1 MSHQTHKASM
11 GTNPKFGNVPFV
23 FQYIG
28 QSWEQVECGTVQL
41 NRRTLL
47 IVCCPENKD
56 VFTYR
61 IDNELHHIP
70 TGQTESR
77 YLESNRQLQIVA
89 SNHALAIVLLLCV
102 DAAKDLDLHNLM
114 PLIPEDK
121 KIVKTTI
128 QTNYLIKKIVATSQS
143 KLPISRLLYNAQIF
157 ELLHHQLMDNL
168 QEETHQL
175 SVHYDKVK
183 LAKSIIHEDLS
194 RKITIPELAKIVGT
208 NEQYLKKYFKVYY
221 GKTIASY
228 TTEVKMEYARMLLAG
243 GKHLI
248 VDVSRMTGYKHSTHF
263 TTTFKKYYG
272 FKPTQLK

>member
-1 MSHQTHKASM
+1 M
-11 GTNPKFGNVPFV
+11 GTHSKFGNVPFI
-23 FQYIG
+23 FQHIG
-28 QSWEQVECGTVQL
+28 QSWEQLECGSVQL

-47 IVCCPENKD
+47 IVCCAENKD

-61 IDNELHHIP
+61 IDNELHHVA
-70 TGQTESR
+70 TEQTESR
-77 YLESNRQLQIVA
+77 YLESNSRLEIVA

-102 DAAKDLDLHNLM
+102 DAATDLDLYNLM
-114 PLIPEDK
+114 PLIPADK
-121 KIVKTTI
+121 QIGKTTI
-128 QTNYLIKKIVATSQS
+128 HTSYLIKKIVATSQS
-143 KLPISRLLYNAQIF
+143 KLPKSRLLYNAQIF
-157 ELLHHQLMDNL
+157 EILYHQLTDNL

-175 SVHYDKVK
+175 SIHYDKVK

-194 RKITIPELAKIVGT
+194 KKITIPELAKIVGT

-228 TTEVKMEYARMLLAG
+228 TTEVKMEHARTLLSS

-272 FKPTQLK
+272 FKPIQLK